1 MHLPVETRQRIE
13 ERASEV
19 PFAELKRAAA
29 AMSDAYREG
38 RAPAVS
44 PAAYLVTRMPATY
57 AATYSALRELP
68 EGLPPVETILDIG
81 AGTGAASL
89 AARAIFPNAKIE
101 MMERD
106 AALAKEG
113 RAMVPGAELIAA
125 DAARVERFPERDLV
139 IAAYSLGEI
148 GGEAAQR
155 MWRAARV
162 ALLIVEP
169 GTPKGFA
176 LIRAIRQELLAAGAH
191 MAAPCPGAMAC
202 PMADPDWCH
211 FAARVER
218 SSLHRRL
225 KGGEL
230 GYEDEK
236 YSYVAFTRAPLPL
249 PGARIV
255 RRPQHHQGWIELQ
268 ICTETGLKSER
279 VSKRDREAFRAA
291 RRAAWGGRFDRMAG
305 ASLPHA
311 SPPRR
316 RLEDSAASV
325 QQSEPGGSGG
335 IDDE

>member
-1 MHLPVETRQRIE
+1 MHLPVEIRQRID

-38 RAPAVS
+38 RPIAIS
-44 PAAYLVTRMPATY
+44 PVAYLVTRMPATY
-57 AATYSALRELP
+57 AATYSALHEIP
-68 EGLPPVETILDIG
+68 EGLPPVETVLDIG

-89 AARAIFPNAKIE
+89 AARAVFPNVKIE
-101 MMERD
+101 MVERD
-106 AALAKEG
+106 AALAKEA
-113 RAMVPGAELIAA
+113 RALVSGAEIIAA
-125 DAARVERFPERDLV
+125 DAARMERFPERDLV

-148 GGEAAQR
+148 GAGAALRLWQ
-155 MWRAARV
+155 AARV
-162 ALLIVEP
+162 ALVVIEP

-176 LIRAIRQELLAAGAH
+176 LIRTIRGELIAAGAH

-236 YSYVAFTRAPLPL
+236 YSYVAFTREPLTL
-249 PGARIV
+249 PAARIV
-255 RRPQHHQGWIELQ
+255 RRPQHHPGWIELRT
-268 ICTETGLKSER
+268 CTENGLDTQR
-279 VSKRDREAFRAA
+279 VTKRDREAFRAA
-291 RRAAWGGRFDRMAG
+291 RRAVWGGAFGR
-305 ASLPHA
+305 
-311 SPPRR
+311 
-316 RLEDSAASV
+316 
-325 QQSEPGGSGG
+325 
-335 IDDE
+335 